1 MANVLKLNAMKV
13 SVVVP
18 IYNEEENIPHLYE
31 RLVKALDNQDFAY
44 ELIFVNDGSNDR
56 SLELLKNIHQKD
68 ERVMV
73 LSFRKNF
80 GQTAAFSA
88 GFDYATGDVIV
99 TIDGDLQNDPDD
111 IPRLIKMIKDYDI
124 VSGWRKDR
132 KDPFF
137 SRRLPSQIAN
147 KLISLVTG
155 VQLHDYGCSLKA
167 YRRNVLEH
175 IHLYGEMHRFIPA
188 VASQYGV
195 KIAEVVTTHHPRLY
209 GKSKYGISRT
219 FKVLLDLIMIKFF
232 QTFFTKPLRAFGS
245 LGVGSFFVGLVLALK
260 LTYDKFFLGK
270 DIGGRP
276 LLNLSILLM
285 IIGVQLVVMGILGE
299 YLVRIYYETQSKKTY
314 YLKEI
319 LVHTKEDVKDK
330 KG

>member
-1 MANVLKLNAMKV
+1 MKV
-13 SVVVP
+13 SVVIP
-18 IYNEEENIPHLYE
+18 IYNEEQNIEILYE
-31 RLVKALDNQDFAY
+31 KLKDALNDQPFSY
-44 ELIFVNDGSNDR
+44 ELLFVDDGSNDN
-56 SLELLKNIHQKD
+56 SLNILKNIQKSD
-68 ERVMV
+68 KNVIV
-73 LSFRKNF
+73 ISFRKNF

-88 GFDYATGDVIV
+88 GFDYASGDVVV
-99 TIDGDLQNDPDD
+99 TIDGDLQNDPMD
-111 IPRLIKMIKDYDI
+111 IPKLVAMMDEYDI

-132 KDPFF
+132 KDPFL

-155 VQLHDYGCSLKA
+155 VKLHDYGCSLKA
-167 YRRNVLEH
+167 YRKDVVSN

-232 QTFFTKPLRAFGS
+232 QTFFTKPLRAFGPIG
-245 LGVGSFFVGLVLALK
+245 LGSFFVGLLLAIK
-260 LTYDKFFLGK
+260 LTVEKLFWGK

-276 LLNLSILLM
+276 LLILSVLL
-285 IIGVQLVVMGILGE
+285 IIVGFQLIAMGILGE
-299 YLVRIYYETQSKKTY
+299 FLVRIYFEGQNKKTY
-314 YLKEI
+314 YVKEV
-319 LVHTKEDVKDK
+319 LSSR
-330 KG
+330 

>member
-1 MANVLKLNAMKV
+1 MKV
-13 SVVVP
+13 SVVIP
-18 IYNEEENIPHLYE
+18 IYNEEQNIEILYE
-31 RLVKALDNQDFAY
+31 KLKDALNNQPFSY
-44 ELIFVNDGSNDR
+44 ELLFVDDGSNDN
-56 SLELLKNIHQKD
+56 SLNILKDIQKSD
-68 ERVMV
+68 KNVIV
-73 LSFRKNF
+73 ISFRKNF

-88 GFDYATGDVIV
+88 GFDYASGDVVV
-99 TIDGDLQNDPDD
+99 TIDGDLQNDPMD
-111 IPRLIKMIKDYDI
+111 IPKLVAMMDEYDI

-132 KDPFF
+132 KDPFL

-155 VQLHDYGCSLKA
+155 VKLHDYGCSLKA
-167 YRRNVLEH
+167 YRKDVVSN

-232 QTFFTKPLRAFGS
+232 QTFFTKPLRAFGPIG
-245 LGVGSFFVGLVLALK
+245 LGSFFVGLLLAIK
-260 LTYDKFFLGK
+260 LTVEKLFWGK

-276 LLNLSILLM
+276 LLILSVLL
-285 IIGVQLVVMGILGE
+285 IIVGFQLIAMGILGE
-299 YLVRIYYETQSKKTY
+299 FLVRIYFEGQNKKTY
-314 YLKEI
+314 YVKEV
-319 LVHTKEDVKDK
+319 LSSR
-330 KG
+330 